1 MKARL
6 DHLPSRLPT
15 RVRRTWSVPSS
26 VSSPMPDS
34 EPRAYRLVM
43 HAAERDQE
51 RAAGLAQGSTE
62 EGPAL
67 RDAAAATARAE
78 ADEREAQAAR
88 ERLRGE
94 PIPAIPPDERIAP
107 HLHRGERVHSLR
119 TSAILR
125 TPGDDRALG
134 YGGTLYLTSQRL
146 AHIGQVTVNVQLSDI
161 IETSVAGERLLITLR
176 DAEGLILD
184 VDRPRLLRTEI
195 AAAMRGGRG

>member
-1 MKARL
+1 
-6 DHLPSRLPT
+6 
-15 RVRRTWSVPSS
+15 
-26 VSSPMPDS
+26 
-34 EPRAYRLVM
+34 M

-51 RAAGLAQGSTE
+51 PTAGVARGSTE

-67 RDAAAATARAE
+67 RDAAAATARVE

-94 PIPAIPPDERIAP
+94 PLPAIPPDERIAP
-107 HLHRGERVHSLR
+107 HLHPGELVHSLR
-119 TSAILR
+119 TSAILKA
-125 TPGDDRALG
+125 PGDDRALG

-146 AHIGQVTVNVQLSDI
+146 AHIGQVTVNVQLGDI